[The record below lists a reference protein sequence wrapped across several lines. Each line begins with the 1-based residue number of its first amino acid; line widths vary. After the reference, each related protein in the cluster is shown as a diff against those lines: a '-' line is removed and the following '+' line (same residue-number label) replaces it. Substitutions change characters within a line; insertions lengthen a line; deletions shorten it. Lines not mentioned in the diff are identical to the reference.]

1 MSIPIEGEVTMEM
14 GDSFFRLDGQQSP
27 LVLEVAVGQ
36 EVTINLV
43 NNGQA
48 TCIMHSAGVDNTY
61 DVDFCLV
68 GSDEPGTFGFRCEV
82 HPIQMTGTLIAE

>member
-14 GDSFFRLDGQQSP
+14 GDSFFQLDGQQSP

-36 EVTINLV
+36 EVAINLV

-48 TCIMHSAGVDNTY
+48 THNIHI
-61 DVDFCLV
+61 V
-68 GSDEPGTFGFRCEV
+68 G
-82 HPIQMTGTLIAE
+82 